1 MRAKAKK
8 YIKNL
13 IHQNNEANNQM
24 HDEDSEEEEII
35 TETEEETKEETKEN
49 DSVIPK
55 HEDVLQHANFIDR
68 LVELR
73 ENIKKDPKSFE
84 LIK

>member
-24 HDEDSEEEEII
+24 NDEDSEVEEII
-35 TETEEETKEETKEN
+35 TETEEETKVN